1 MPRRTDNV
9 SVKKRSEIMRAVR
22 SSGNKATELV
32 LMHLL
37 RRQHIT
43 GWRRNAPLTGK
54 PDFLFQHQRLAVFVD
69 GCFWHGCPTHCRMP
83 SSKQAYWRP
92 KIAKNKARDKLVTT
106 ALRKRG
112 WQVLR
117 IWEHELRN
125 QSRCVRS
132 IQAALSRPGTA
143 FSK

>member
-1 MPRRTDNV
+1 MARRTDTV
-9 SVKKRSEIMRAVR
+9 SVAKRSEIMRAVR
-22 SSGNKATELV
+22 SRGNRATELV
-32 LMHLL
+32 LMQLL
-37 RRQHIT
+37 RRHRIT
-43 GWRRNAPLTGK
+43 GWRRHTSLTGK
-54 PDFLFQHQRLAVFVD
+54 PDFLFRRHRLAVFVD

-117 IWEHELRN
+117 IWEHDLRN
-125 QSRCVRS
+125 QARCVRS
-132 IQAALSRPGTA
+132 IQITLSSLG
-143 FSK
+143 